1 MNVNALRTWGIAVSA
16 AMIAASLAIAA
27 QPTPTATRTDMVQL
41 AQAAQQAELLS
52 FLVRFRGAGPIARAQ
67 RAASQGETEAA
78 QRQVEVQLGRQRDFA
93 GLCFDRFTV
102 GAAEVVL
109 RTCEAIVPSERAA
122 IQQEWLTRLRAMRAV
137 EYVDANAPATQGRA
151 G

>member
-78 QRQVEVQLGRQRDFA
+78 QRQVEVQLGRQRNFA

>member
-41 AQAAQQAELLS
+41 AQAAQQAEPLS
-52 FLVRFRGAGPIARAQ
+52 FLVRFRGVGPIARAQ

>member
-27 QPTPTATRTDMVQL
+27 QPAPAETRADMVQL
-41 AQAAQQAELLS
+41 AQAAQQAEPLS

>member
-16 AMIAASLAIAA
+16 AMIAASLAVAA
-27 QPTPTATRTDMVQL
+27 QPAPRVEALQL
-41 AQAAQQAELLS
+41 AQAEQQAAPLS

-67 RAASQGETEAA
+67 RAAGQGETEAA

-93 GLCFDRFTV
+93 GLCFDRFTI

-109 RTCEAIVPSERAA
+109 RTCEAIVPSERADM
-122 IQQEWLTRLRAMRAV
+122 QQEWLTRLRAMRAV